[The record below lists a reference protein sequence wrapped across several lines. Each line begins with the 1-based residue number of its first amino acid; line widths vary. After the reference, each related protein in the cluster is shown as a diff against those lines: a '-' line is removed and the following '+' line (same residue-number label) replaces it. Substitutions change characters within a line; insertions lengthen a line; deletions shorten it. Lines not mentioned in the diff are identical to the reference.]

1 MDRREMF
8 GTLAAGTAGLFAL
21 NSGASASASA
31 AFFAD
36 DAKMKEVMKDCLKA
50 CEMCAVTCEQTFTH
64 CFGLVSEGKKEHAK
78 AAQYALDCAD
88 FCALSVKMMLRESDL
103 MSASCGAC
111 SEACKKCGDECAKF
125 DSEIMKKC
133 VAACREC
140 EKTCK
145 AMVSAMGSGHH
156 HE

>member
-1 MDRREMF
+1 MDRRAML

-21 NSGASASASA
+21 SSETTASAGP
-31 AFFAD
+31 FAD
-36 DAKMKEVMKDCLKA
+36 DAKMKEVLKDCLKA
-50 CEMCAVTCEQTFTH
+50 CEMCAVICEKTFTH

-78 AAQYALDCAD
+78 AAQAALDCAD
-88 FCALSVKMMLRESDL
+88 FCALSVKMMLRESQM

-111 SEACKKCGDECAKF
+111 AESCKKCGDECAQF

-145 AMVSAMGSGHH
+145 AMTEAMAS
-156 HE
+156 